1 MKRRGTLSKTQ
12 TIALGFIII
21 IVAGTALLML
31 PVASRSGEGAGLLT
45 AAFTAVSSSCV
56 TGLVLVDTYTQWSLF
71 GKIIILLLIQTGG
84 LGFMTIAAQFFVVI
98 NHKLGLKGREILS
111 ESISSDRIG
120 GIMKLAKRIV
130 KYTLFFEGTGAL
142 LLMLRFCRQF
152 GFWSG
157 LFAAVFHSV
166 SAFCNAGFDILGRL
180 EPYCS
185 LVPYYRDVLVNTVI
199 MILVVAGGLGFVV
212 WNDFSEHR
220 LKLRR
225 YRLHSKIVLSATA
238 ILLFGGA
245 ILFFVLE
252 RGASAAGMTAGE
264 RIMTSLFDSVT
275 ARTAGF
281 NTVDIAKMSGSGR
294 LVMMVLMFIGG
305 SSGST
310 AGGIKTTSIAV
321 LLIYA
326 VSYVR
331 GKKHFG
337 VFGRRLEDDALRK
350 AAAVFFTN
358 LTLALAATV
367 IICARTGIGLED
379 VLFETISAIG
389 TVGVTAGI
397 TRSLDTVSCVVIML
411 LMFCGRVGSLSFATA
426 LVQWEPEPAVKDPV
440 ERIVIG

>member
-1 MKRRGTLSKTQ
+1 MKRRGRLSKTQ
-12 TIALGFIII
+12 IIALGFLT
-21 IVAGTALLML
+21 IVFLGTVLLML
-31 PVASRSGEGAGLLT
+31 PASSRDGESAGLLT

-56 TGLVLVDTYTQWSLF
+56 TGLVLADTYVQWSLL
-71 GKIIILLLIQTGG
+71 GKIVILVLIQIGG
-84 LGFMTIAAQFFVVI
+84 LGFMTIAARFFLVL
-98 NHKLGLKGREILS
+98 NRKLGLKGREILS
-111 ESISSDRIG
+111 ESISTDHIG
-120 GIMKLAKRIV
+120 GIMKLTKRIV
-130 KYTLFFEGTGAL
+130 KYTALFEGVGAL

-166 SAFCNAGFDILGRL
+166 SAFCNAGFDVLGRL

-185 LVPYYRDVLVNTVI
+185 LSPYYNDVLVNVVI
-199 MILVVAGGLGFVV
+199 MILIVAGGLGFAV

-220 LKLRR
+220 LKLGR
-225 YRLHSKIVLSATA
+225 YRLHSKIVLSTTA

-245 ILFFVLE
+245 ILFFILE
-252 RGASAAGMTAGE
+252 KDASAAGMSTGE
-264 RIMTSLFDSVT
+264 RMLTSVFDSVT

-281 NTVDIAKMSGSGR
+281 NTVDIAAMSSSGR

-321 LLIYA
+321 LLLYA

-358 LTLALAATV
+358 LSLALAATV
-367 IICARTGIGLED
+367 IICARTGIGLSD
-379 VLFETISAIG
+379 VLFEAFSAIG
-389 TVGVTAGI
+389 TVGLTAGI
-397 TRSLDTVSCVVIML
+397 TRSLDTVSCVAIML

-426 LVQWEPEPAVKDPV
+426 LVQREPEPAVKDPV